1 MYVGALTTSLTM
13 FLSALSSQAIAALW
27 GEGDGYQI
35 SAKGD
40 GYAWGQSGNT
50 AVNSWRVTLYVS
62 TKDDGTIDPA
72 TDAIGSSTLAKVGT
86 IVYDN
91 IFAADS
97 NADVFVSASEHAE
110 TRSANWKDYTCVS
123 PVKATDRQISGS
135 GHSLAGG
142 GDKIYHKTSGPTEL
156 PMYGAYANEP
166 SGSEPFIQQVIEDL
180 NDRLGGSTGNFKPLY
195 LKVGSLIGK
204 EPQNKIKAA
213 NYDYDLLLP
222 TNSDCVVQWACVVE
236 PLVERRTNTSGT
248 FFEAFVYDLGKG
260 FYYNRYMIQIPEGPC
275 QYMLLDA
282 YETAQYNEAS
292 RKLYSTSE
300 SLYSHSG
307 AGADEQHIEYT
318 KSKTTILDLTTKT
331 HTSSTC
337 LEKWG
342 ECGQLAGEWGNLLA
356 NSATVCY
363 DTHSGYSYCG
373 VPVAGASGSGL
384 NYWSTSAAKTAATYG
399 GIAVLLSKL
408 EDDENKVPVY
418 YYVYDENNRFTGQI
432 HTEYFDTGTDKNNP
446 NLFVPSTSYGIPI
459 ADESLNSGSNAYNEY
474 KDFWN
479 AKAGRYY
486 TAGYL
491 REGNGGNVVTDA
503 KGNPQTGVTI
513 ITDVTPVTEK
523 LKTYSSYKRDFVKS
537 IHVKTVKAPSVDIYY
552 HTYTYT
558 VPDECWDEVNNAL
571 RGLEG
576 LEYEKKL
583 EELAKQYGFAD
594 KYTVTVT
601 KREMPLT

>member
-13 FLSALSSQAIAALW
+13 FLSALSPQALAALW
-27 GEGDGYQI
+27 GKGDGYQI
-35 SAKGD
+35 PAAGD
-40 GYAWGQSGNT
+40 NYAWGQHGNV

-91 IFAADS
+91 IFNANP
-97 NADVFVSASEHAE
+97 NADVYMQTTEHAE
-110 TRSANWKDYTCVS
+110 TRSVTWKDKFPFVS
-123 PVKATDRQISGS
+123 QVKATDDEISGS
-135 GHSLAGG
+135 DHFLVGD
-142 GDKIYHKTSGPTEL
+142 GDKIYHSTDCPDDL

-166 SGSEPFIQQVIEDL
+166 SGSEPFIQKVIEHL
-180 NDRLGGSTGNFKPLY
+180 NNRLGGSSGNFKPLY
-195 LKVGSLIGK
+195 LKVGGLIGK
-204 EPQNKIKAA
+204 DPRDKIKAA

-236 PLVERRTNTSGT
+236 PLVERKTNIAGT
-248 FFEAFVYDLGKG
+248 FFESYVYDVIWGN
-260 FYYNRYMIQIPEGPC
+260 YANDSIIQAPGDNF
-275 QYMLLDA
+275 QYLLLDA

-292 RKLYSTSE
+292 RKIYSPSE
-300 SLYSHSG
+300 HLFSAS
-307 AGADEQHIEYT
+307 ADEMHI
-318 KSKTTILDLTTKT
+318 KGIRSITTILDLTTKT

-342 ECGQLAGEWGNLLA
+342 ECGQLAGEWGNLLS

-384 NYWSTSAAKTAATYG
+384 NYWSTSAAKKAATYG

-408 EDDENKVPVY
+408 EDDETGIPVY
-418 YYVYDENNRFTGQI
+418 YYIYDENNKFIELKQETY
-432 HTEYFDTGTDKNNP
+432 TPDDKG
-446 NLFVPSTSYGIPI
+446 FIPSTDYGIPI
-459 ADESLNSGSNAYNEY
+459 ADESLNNSDQPIKSTTGGTRYFYY
-474 KDFWN
+474 KDY
-479 AKAGRYY
+479 RSL
-486 TAGYL
+486 AGYVIDFKGTSAGEDL
-491 REGNGGNVVTDA
+491 LNPSAVTDA
-503 KGNPQTGVTI
+503 IKTSKTVSG
-513 ITDVTPVTEK
+513 ITTEA
-523 LKTYSSYKRDFVKS
+523 KS
-537 IHVKTVKAPSVDIYY
+537 IHVKVIKAPSVDIYY